1 MIVNS
6 FWLGETITPLNEL
19 CIESWLKKGCSYNL
33 YTYGKINTN
42 LNVNILDA
50 NQVVSKKEYFTYHH
64 GISKR
69 TPVAFSNLFRAELL
83 YQKGGLYID
92 TDVMLIKPIELE
104 EYTFCYQYHPHYS
117 TSIGTCFLY
126 SKYANSQLFKRW
138 ADIIRDLS
146 KGYISHGDLGPDL
159 FTNLILAFNM
169 LEFVK
174 DKSLVNPI
182 DYTEIQDLL
191 NKPKAQ
197 NYLHLFNSI
206 QKGITLEKIND
217 IKKYYEI

>member
-19 CIESWLKKGCSYNL
+19 CIESWLKKGYTYNL

-50 NQVVSKKEYFTYHH
+50 NQIVDQKEYFTYHH
-64 GISKR
+64 GISKG

-83 YQKGGLYID
+83 YQKGGLYVD
-92 TDVMLIKPIELE
+92 TDVMLIEPVELE

-126 SKYANSQLFKRW
+126 SKHAFSQLFKRW
-138 ADIIRDLS
+138 AEIIRDMS

-159 FTNLILAFNM
+159 FTNLVLAFDM
-169 LEFVK
+169 LRFVK

-191 NKPKAQ
+191 NKPKAKH
-197 NYLHLFNSI
+197 YLHLFNSCWGNVNI
-206 QKGITLEKIND
+206 KFINR
-217 IKKYYEI
+217 IKEYYG

>member
-19 CIESWLKKGCSYNL
+19 CIESWLKKGYTYNL

-50 NQVVSKKEYFTYHH
+50 NQIVDQKEYFTYHH
-64 GISKR
+64 GISKG

-83 YQKGGLYID
+83 YQKGGLYVD
-92 TDVMLIKPIELE
+92 TDVMLIEPVELE

-126 SKYANSQLFKRW
+126 SKHAFSQLFKRW
-138 ADIIRDLS
+138 AEIIRDMS

-159 FTNLILAFNM
+159 FTNLILAFDM
-169 LEFVK
+169 LRFVK

-191 NKPKAQ
+191 NKPKAKH
-197 NYLHLFNSI
+197 YLHLFNSCWGNVNI
-206 QKGITLEKIND
+206 KFINR
-217 IKKYYEI
+217 IKEYYG